1 MIDFNKLIDQH
12 IARASKPK
20 KVGRYYP
27 SEIGRCIRKTWYSYN
42 HPHVVEPE
50 LLKIFE
56 AGNLMH
62 DFVAD
67 VLKSEKTP
75 EVELLKVEMPL
86 RFENAK
92 FVVSGRIDDVIL
104 LKMEGK
110 LVLVE
115 VKSTKNVSFVK
126 KANRAHVMQL
136 QFYMRA
142 SGIYNG
148 VILYIDKTNLQTKM
162 FEIKFDEKNG
172 NQIIKRFESL
182 HKHLIEKKLPVAE
195 AKKTEDMKWMCKF
208 CEYKERCEENKK

>member
-27 SEIGRCIRKTWYSYN
+27 SEIGKCIRKTWYSYN
-42 HPHVVEPE
+42 HPHQVEPK

-56 AGNLMH
+56 AGNIMH

-86 RFENAK
+86 RFENAQ

-126 KANRAHVMQL
+126 KANRAHEMQL

-148 VILYIDKTNLQTKM
+148 VILYIDKTNLQTKI

-172 NQIIKRFESL
+172 NQIIERFESL
-182 HKHLIEKKLPVAE
+182 HKHLIGKKLPVAE
-195 AKKTEDMKWMCKF
+195 AKATEDMKWMCRF
-208 CEYKERCEENKK
+208 CEYKERCDKNEK

>member
-12 IARASKPK
+12 IAREQKPK
-20 KVGRYYP
+20 KIGRYYP
-27 SEIGRCIRKTWYSYN
+27 SEIGKCIRKTWYSYN

-67 VLKSEKTP
+67 VLRSEKTP

-86 RFENAK
+86 RFENEQ

-104 LKMEGK
+104 LKMEGR

-115 VKSTKNVSFVK
+115 VKSTKNISFVK
-126 KANRAHVMQL
+126 RADRAHEMQL

-148 VILYIDKTNLQTKM
+148 IILYIDKTNLQTKM

-172 NQIIKRFESL
+172 NQIIERFESL
-182 HKHLIEKKLPVAE
+182 HKHLTEKKLPVAE
-195 AKKTEDMKWMCKF
+195 AKQSVDMKWMCRF
-208 CEYKERCEENKK
+208 CEYKERCDEDKK